1 VTNNPDSLYFDD
13 FTVGRTF
20 RTRGATLTEAQI
32 IDFAWNNDPQ
42 PFHIDKQAAAESP
55 YGGII
60 ASGFQTL
67 QVAFR
72 LFYAE
77 NIMNAASMGS
87 PGVDELRWL
96 APVRPD
102 DTLRVEAEVL
112 EARPSRSKPD
122 RGTIRMAY
130 TVLNQLDEA
139 VMTYIVIHIFRRKP
153 E

>member
-1 VTNNPDSLYFDD
+1 MTNSDELYFED
-13 FTVGRTF
+13 FTPGRCF

-32 IDFAWNNDPQ
+32 IDFAWANDPQ
-42 PFHIDKQAAAESP
+42 PFHINKQAAAESP

-67 QVAFR
+67 IVAFR

-87 PGVDELRWL
+87 SGMDELKWL

-112 EARPSRSKPD
+112 ESRPSRSKSD
-122 RGTIRMAY
+122 RGTVRIAY
-130 TVLNQLDEA
+130 TVLNQRDET
-139 VMTYIVIHIFRRKP
+139 VMHFITNHIFRRRLG
-153 E
+153 

>member
-1 VTNNPDSLYFDD
+1 MTNSDELYFED
-13 FTVGRTF
+13 FTPGSCF

-32 IDFAWNNDPQ
+32 IDFAWANDPQ
-42 PFHIDKQAAAESP
+42 PFHINKQAAAESP

-67 QVAFR
+67 IVAFR

-87 PGVDELRWL
+87 PGMDELKWL

-102 DTLRVEAEVL
+102 DTLHVEAEVM
-112 EARPSRSKPD
+112 ESRPSRSKSD
-122 RGTIRMAY
+122 RGTVRIAY
-130 TVLNQLDEA
+130 TVFNQRDET
-139 VMTYIVIHIFRRKP
+139 VMHFITNHIFRRRP
-153 E
+153 G

>member
-1 VTNNPDSLYFDD
+1 MTNGDELYFED
-13 FTVGRTF
+13 FTPGRCF

-32 IDFAWNNDPQ
+32 IDFAWANDPH
-42 PFHIDKQAAAESP
+42 PFHINKQAAAESP

-67 QVAFR
+67 IVAFR

-87 PGVDELRWL
+87 PGMDELKWL

-102 DTLRVEAEVL
+102 DTLHVEAEVM
-112 EARPSRSKPD
+112 ESRPSRSKSD
-122 RGTIRMAY
+122 RGTVRIAY
-130 TVLNQLDEA
+130 TVLNQRDET
-139 VMTYIVIHIFRRKP
+139 VMRFITNHIFRRRP
-153 E
+153 G

>member
-1 VTNNPDSLYFDD
+1 VTNSDELYFED
-13 FTVGRTF
+13 FTPGRCF

-32 IDFAWNNDPQ
+32 IDFAWANDPQ
-42 PFHIDKQAAAESP
+42 PFHINKQAAAESP

-67 QVAFR
+67 IVAFR

-87 PGVDELRWL
+87 SGMDELKWL

-102 DTLRVEAEVL
+102 DTLRVEAEVM
-112 EARPSRSKPD
+112 ESRPSRSKSD
-122 RGTIRMAY
+122 RGTVRIAY
-130 TVLNQLDEA
+130 TVFNQRDET
-139 VMTYIVIHIFRRKP
+139 VMHFITNHIFRRRP
-153 E
+153 G